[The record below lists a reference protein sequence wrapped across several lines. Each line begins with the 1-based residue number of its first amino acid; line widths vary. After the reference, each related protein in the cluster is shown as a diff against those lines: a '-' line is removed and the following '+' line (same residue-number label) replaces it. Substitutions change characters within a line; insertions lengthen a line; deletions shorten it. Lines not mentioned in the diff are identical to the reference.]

1 MKLNFNELI
10 LSSGGTRGIIFI
22 GALIK
27 LDELYP
33 IKNFKYY
40 TGSSV
45 GAIILTL
52 LNIGYELKELKEIL
66 LNLELQN
73 FQEFKIKNLLHD
85 CGFDD
90 GNKLD
95 KLLQAIFECKN
106 ISKDITFLE
115 LYNKTGIVLTLNT
128 ANISTGSVEY
138 NNYFKTPN
146 LTLLKAIRMSSN
158 IPIVFTPISY
168 NNYLYVDGALLDPY
182 PFDYNQ
188 NTNKLGLYIV
198 DNDEYNFF
206 SNKDVEFA
214 RGKENFF
221 NYFMNVLKVLYTNY
235 LKKNYKIKKKNTIYF
250 NINIENITFEMDK
263 DKKNSTLNKGEKIV
277 TNFFNKIYKKNR
289 IRYLQTKYY
298 LIWKRKIL
306 NNLHTL

>member
-10 LSSGGTRGIIFI
+10 LSSGGSRGIIFI

-27 LDELYP
+27 LNEFYP
-33 IKNFKYY
+33 INNFKYY

-45 GAIILTL
+45 GSIILTL
-52 LNIGYELKELKEIL
+52 LNIGYELQEIKEIM

-73 FQEFKIKNLLHD
+73 FQEFKIKNLLSNS
-85 CGFDD
+85 GFDD

-106 ISKDITFLE
+106 ISKNITFLE
-115 LYNKTGIVLTLNT
+115 LFNKTGIVLTLNT
-128 ANISTGSVEY
+128 TNITTGLVEY
-138 NNYFKTPN
+138 NNYLTTPN
-146 LTLLKAIRMSSN
+146 LNLLKAIRMSSN

-182 PFDYNQ
+182 PFDFNK

-198 DNDEYNFF
+198 DDDEYNFF
-206 SNKDVEFA
+206 SDKNVVFINE
-214 RGKENFF
+214 KENFL
-221 NYFMNVLKVLYTNY
+221 NYFMNILKVLYTNY

-250 NINIENITFEMDK
+250 NINIENLTFEMN
-263 DKKNSTLNKGEKIV
+263 KNVKNNTISKGEKIV
-277 TNFFNKIYKKNR
+277 TTFFNKMYKKNR
-289 IRYLQTKYY
+289 IKYLQKKYY
-298 LIWKRKIL
+298 FIWKKKIL
-306 NNLHTL
+306 KKNI

>member
-10 LSSGGTRGIIFI
+10 LSSGGSRGIIFI

-33 IKNFKYY
+33 INNFKYY

-52 LNIGYELKELKEIL
+52 INIGYELRELKEIL
-66 LNLELQN
+66 LNLELEK
-73 FQEFKIKNLLHD
+73 FQELKIKNLLNN

-115 LYNKTGIVLTLNT
+115 LFNKTGITLTINT
-128 ANISTGSVEY
+128 SNITTGSIEY
-138 NNYFKTPN
+138 NNYFNTPN
-146 LTLLKAIRMSSN
+146 LGLIKAIRMSSN
-158 IPIVFTPISY
+158 IPIIFTPISY

-182 PFDYNQ
+182 PFDYIK

-198 DNDEYNFF
+198 DEDEYNFF
-206 SNKDVEFA
+206 SDKNVVFTYEKD
-214 RGKENFF
+214 NIF

-250 NINIENITFEMDK
+250 NLSIESFTFEMDK
-263 DKKNSTLNKGEKIV
+263 NKKNITISKGERIV
-277 TNFFNKIYKKNR
+277 KNFFNKIYKKSR
-289 IRYLQTKYY
+289 IKYLQTKYY
-298 LIWKRKIL
+298 FIWKRKIFR
-306 NNLHTL
+306 

>member
-45 GAIILTL
+45 GAIILSL

-106 ISKDITFLE
+106 ISKDITLLQLF
-115 LYNKTGIVLTLNT
+115 NKTGIVLTLNA
-128 ANISTGSVEY
+128 ANITTGSVEY
-138 NNYFKTPN
+138 NNYFNSPN
-146 LTLLKAIRMSSN
+146 LPLIKAIRMSSN

-182 PFDYNQ
+182 PFEYNQ

-206 SNKDVEFA
+206 SDKNVVFIRE
-214 RGKENFF
+214 KENFL
-221 NYFMNVLKVLYTNY
+221 NYFMNILKVLYTNY

-250 NINIENITFEMDK
+250 NIDIENLTFEMDK
-263 DKKNSTLNKGEKIV
+263 SKKNKTMSKGEKIV

-289 IRYLQTKYY
+289 IKYLQTKYY
-298 LIWKRKIL
+298 FIWKKKAFK
-306 NNLHTL
+306 

>member
-45 GAIILTL
+45 GAIILSL

-106 ISKDITFLE
+106 ISKDITLLQLF
-115 LYNKTGIVLTLNT
+115 NKTGIVLTLNA
-128 ANISTGSVEY
+128 ANITTGSVEY
-138 NNYFKTPN
+138 NNYFNSPN
-146 LTLLKAIRMSSN
+146 LPLIKAIRMSSN

-182 PFDYNQ
+182 PFEYNQ

-206 SNKDVEFA
+206 SDKNVVFIRE
-214 RGKENFF
+214 KENFL
-221 NYFMNVLKVLYTNY
+221 NYFMNILKVLVQGSCG
-235 LKKNYKIKKKNTIYF
+235 LKY
-250 NINIENITFEMDK
+250 
-263 DKKNSTLNKGEKIV
+263 
-277 TNFFNKIYKKNR
+277 
-289 IRYLQTKYY
+289 
-298 LIWKRKIL
+298 
-306 NNLHTL
+306 